1 MGSEGQGRSKL
12 TVLEV
17 WSLHLLPEHHLGKY
31 KLPSPQLLPTFCIR
45 KTESVVQH
53 SVLRSPGN
61 FDSCFCWRTKFWK
74 KDMQTLTESPD
85 SKHFR
90 FYEPRGKR
98 TRTYSLKRESKQHS
112 HMWAHDLFVCLFVRT
127 RFLSVEQPY
136 LLVNHIWK
144 QIWQQVFLPW
154 SECMWSS
161 EGMCW
166 GLRLLPHNSF
176 FKGIEYDCATYIKCS
191 RDSMRDRDDVTA
203 HLNWS
208 AVTMLDF
215 SEPSDPG
222 KPWSLR

>member
-112 HMWAHDLFVCLFVRT
+112 HMWAHDLFVCLFVCEDTIFKCRAT
-127 RFLSVEQPY
+127 LLIGESHLETNLTASLPSLEWMHVE
-136 LLVNHIWK
+136 
-144 QIWQQVFLPW
+144 
-154 SECMWSS
+154 
-161 EGMCW
+161 
-166 GLRLLPHNSF
+166 LRGHVLGAPPPP
-176 FKGIEYDCATYIKCS
+176 T
-191 RDSMRDRDDVTA
+191 
-203 HLNWS
+203 
-208 AVTMLDF
+208 
-215 SEPSDPG
+215 
-222 KPWSLR
+222 